1 MLNYNLP
8 LTEAEAKFAAEH
20 YSEIHRYL
28 RMAGLPEND
37 FYDVVVF
44 GYLRTVRKYLARPE
58 LRRYKFSTIAFRAMS
73 CNVHHSR
80 EYWRRK
86 KRMAHVE
93 PYDEDTHA
101 EDFRDPVAEAY
112 ESVLSFQELRGKLTP
127 MQQRIASLRVEGYRD
142 KEIAAIC
149 QIKPCEVEREM
160 SQAQATIIPF
170 PVESAALAA

>member
-8 LTEAEAKFAAEH
+8 LTEAEAEFAAKH
-20 YSEIHRYL
+20 YSMIHRYL

-44 GYLRTVRKYLARPE
+44 GYLRAVRKYLARPE

-73 CNVHHSR
+73 CDAFHSR
-80 EYWRRK
+80 EYWMRK
-86 KRMAHVE
+86 KRKAHVE
-93 PYDEDTHA
+93 PYDEDAHA

-112 ESVLSFQELRGKLTP
+112 EGALSLEELCGKLTP
-127 MQQRIASLRVEGYRD
+127 MQQRIAALRAEGYRD

-149 QIKPCEVEREM
+149 QIKPCDVERE